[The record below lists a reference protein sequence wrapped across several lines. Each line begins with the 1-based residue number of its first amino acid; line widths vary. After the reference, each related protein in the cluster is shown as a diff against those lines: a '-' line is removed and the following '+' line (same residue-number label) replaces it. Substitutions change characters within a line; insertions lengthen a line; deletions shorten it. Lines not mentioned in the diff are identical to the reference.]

1 MIADI
6 VPADIVPVDIPV
18 DPDDEQARK
27 WLEEELNRGG
37 QAPEPA
43 DPPQW
48 WIDFLN
54 WLRDLFGGN
63 GAQPPGQVADT
74 GGTVGIV
81 IIIVLIVVAL
91 LVAFWIFGLPRLR
104 KRSKVTG
111 DLFGDDDERSAE
123 QLRSAAQKAAD
134 AGDYTTAV
142 VESFRSL
149 ARDLAERGFVLTFP
163 GTTARDFA
171 RRAADLFDGT
181 HDRLLEAAD
190 VFDAVRYLGAVG
202 TLEQWRRMSALEREL
217 RTARRPRA
225 PRAADAFEGAS

>member
-1 MIADI
+1 MIADG
-6 VPADIVPVDIPV
+6 VPADIPV
-18 DPDDEQARK
+18 DPDDEEARR

-37 QAPEPA
+37 QQAEPA
-43 DPPQW
+43 EPPQW

-54 WLRDLFGGN
+54 WLRDLFGGSDVQ
-63 GAQPPGQVADT
+63 GPDQVADT

-81 IIIVLIVVAL
+81 IIVVLIVAAL
-91 LVAFWIFGLPRLR
+91 AVAFWIFGLPRLR

-111 DLFGDDDERSAE
+111 DLFGDDDERSAA
-123 QLRSAAQKAAD
+123 QLRTAAEKAAD

-190 VFDAVRYLGAVG
+190 VFDGVRYLGAVG
-202 TLEQWRRMSALEREL
+202 TLEQWKRMSALEREL
-217 RTARRPRA
+217 RTARRPKA
-225 PRAADAFEGAS
+225 PRAADAFEGVS